1 MSARVSHVP
10 RIRPATVADAAALA
24 ELGAR
29 TFHDTFAADNRPEDM
44 AAHLASFY
52 GVEQQSRE
60 LADPQMLTLV
70 AEQEGALVAFAQLR
84 RGTAP
89 ACVTGQS
96 PVEIQRFYLSAE
108 WKGRGLAQALMTRSL
123 DEARAMGGVT
133 IWLGVWERN
142 PRAIAFYAKFGYVDV
157 GTHTFMLGSDAQVDR
172 ILTRAL

>member
-1 MSARVSHVP
+1 MTVP
-10 RIRPATVADAAALA
+10 PPALPQIRHATLADAAALA

-52 GVEQQSRE
+52 GTDKQSRE
-60 LADPQMLTLV
+60 LADPQMVTLV

-84 RGTAP
+84 RGAAP
-89 ACVTGQS
+89 SCVTGEA
-96 PVEIQRFYLSAE
+96 PIEIKRFYVAAE
-108 WKGRGLAQALMTRSL
+108 WKGRGLAQALMARGL

-142 PRAIAFYAKFGYVDV
+142 PRAIAFYAKMGYVDV
-157 GTHTFMLGSDAQVDR
+157 GSHTFMLGADAQLDR
-172 ILTRAL
+172 ILTRPL